1 MRFALA
7 AVQIDGDSVQL
18 RRFVVVVVNRLLLVN
33 CAVLVAPG
41 QRFAADAQH
50 VVVRKR
56 DIAIQVVADDA
67 IGANLPIGIVAVSI
81 KRVLAVVARVRL
93 VRQPGVV
100 LQQLF
105 VVGVI
110 KAIAVNDLV
119 AVELVGRNQPACAV
133 VTVQSLSIVFVV
145 GDRVQRPVCV
155 VNVAVTQFERAPAAV
170 SNRRLGRSPLGGGNN
185 HLLIFTGMP

>member
-7 AVQIDGDSVQL
+7 AVEVDGDSVQL
-18 RRFVVVVVNRLLLVN
+18 RRFAVVVVNRLLLIN

-67 IGANLPIGIVAVSI
+67 IGADLPIGIVAVSI
-81 KRVLAVVARVRL
+81 NRVLAVVARVRL

-100 LQQLF
+100 LRQLF
-105 VVGVI
+105 VVGVN

-119 AVELVGRNQPACAV
+119 AVELVRRNQLACAV
-133 VTVQSLSIVFVV
+133 VAVQSLGIVFVV

-170 SNRRLGRSPLGGGNN
+170 SNRRLEAPLSGGNN

>member
-7 AVQIDGDSVQL
+7 AVEVDGDSVQL
-18 RRFVVVVVNRLLLVN
+18 RRFAVVVVNRLLLVN

-41 QRFAADAQH
+41 QRFATHAQH

-67 IGANLPIGIVAVSI
+67 IGADLPIGIVAVSI
-81 KRVLAVVARVRL
+81 NRVLAVVARVRL

-105 VVGVI
+105 VVGVN
-110 KAIAVNDLV
+110 KAIAVNNLV
-119 AVELVGRNQPACAV
+119 AVELVGRNQLACAV
-133 VTVQSLSIVFVV
+133 VTVQSLGIVFVV

-155 VNVAVTQFERAPAAV
+155 VNVAVTQFKRAPAAV
-170 SNRRLGRSPLGGGNN
+170 STRRLGAPLSGGNN